1 MTRSR
6 KRSEGEPMPLVG
18 RVWNLLRG
26 LAARWVGRREQRHPD
41 AVYVAAIG
49 ERVTQYAK
57 LREAAAG
64 IIYLRS
70 KLAKELER
78 ESAELGRV
86 GRQLEIA
93 VERDDD
99 AVALHLIGR
108 RDGLGAEV
116 TRLTAELTEL
126 TKEAEGAKQNLVTFQ
141 REIARLREERVRM
154 LARLASAK
162 ARLRFQATLNGLSP
176 DADIRALEEVRDHV
190 NRLVAETQV
199 ARDLGD
205 SELEKRLGRI
215 REAEAESA
223 ARAQLDEL
231 KRARRGRLLPMVL
244 PEAVPVRCRKHRAR
258 HGARARTPAGAI
270 KPGERRVSHDASSR
284 NLLDGLRPPRA
295 RRMGGGGALG
305 RGRVGP
311 LLRRRHLRRTEAA
324 ALPRLPARARR
335 DADARGGAHPGRAED
350 RARPGVGR
358 PPAHVGGARRRVRRG
373 QLRRHPGDRGGT
385 GAGRE
390 RGAHA
395 PGDGARARPA
405 APGAPPGAAREARA
419 PHPDRRGGTLSGW
432 ASGSP
437 GSPSAS
443 TSSWRS
449 TT

>member
-1 MTRSR
+1 MQ
-6 KRSEGEPMPLVG
+6 LVA

-26 LAARWVGRREQRHPD
+26 LAARWIGRREQRHPD
-41 AVYVAAIG
+41 AVYAAAIE
-49 ERVTQYAK
+49 ERVAQYGK

-199 ARDLGD
+199 SRDLGD

-231 KRARRGRLLPMVL
+231 KRTRRGRLVPMVL
-244 PEAVPVRCRKHRAR
+244 PEAVPVR
-258 HGARARTPAGAI
+258 
-270 KPGERRVSHDASSR
+270 
-284 NLLDGLRPPRA
+284 
-295 RRMGGGGALG
+295 
-305 RGRVGP
+305 
-311 LLRRRHLRRTEAA
+311 
-324 ALPRLPARARR
+324 
-335 DADARGGAHPGRAED
+335 
-350 RARPGVGR
+350 
-358 PPAHVGGARRRVRRG
+358 
-373 QLRRHPGDRGGT
+373 
-385 GAGRE
+385 
-390 RGAHA
+390 
-395 PGDGARARPA
+395 
-405 APGAPPGAAREARA
+405 
-419 PHPDRRGGTLSGW
+419 
-432 ASGSP
+432 
-437 GSPSAS
+437 
-443 TSSWRS
+443 
-449 TT
+449 